1 MVENVIKTFRLN
13 YDGSFD
19 EIAYENIKDVF
30 TIVNILAIYIQKIK
44 TMYIWIGRNATQA
57 LKNHVAKIRV
67 ILKEE
72 FPQFRIIRNIT
83 FDMRSETYEFFK
95 NLNITKEELYEII
108 NYQEKTVLPVLEKID
123 ELKEKSENAIE
134 SKQYKSAIELLKEI
148 IGLAEK
154 IQDDAL
160 VTEQKRLISKLTEKF
175 ENQQI
180 VSEIEQESERVE
192 KEYNELIEAKNILK
206 AHELVEAF
214 IKKYETVYDLS
225 LIPSAKELIL
235 KEKKKWNAEQEK
247 TINDLSILEK
257 DFKLSLENLEISEA
271 TEIYEK
277 ALILTSNLIEEKIRN
292 KWKGFSNNI
301 QDAKDKFEFI
311 KKFDNFSEEIIK
323 LKEAHL
329 YNEMKSKIEVLIKQ
343 VEQIDLPG
351 YRGKLDVINKEV
363 DSAEESYN
371 RISEEIGNLEEEII
385 DNQNNNQFEKNL
397 RDCEK
402 IIELGKSIKKSELI
416 KIYTTILEQ
425 TKEQIK
431 NNKDFEEKQRLLKE
445 ELTKLENRF
454 TSSIKTM
461 EIKDINE
468 ILEKGEEFL
477 NKLVD
482 DEIKEKWD
490 NFKAKFH
497 SAKQLLENIEILS
510 KNGMDALNRGSCPDS
525 LDSFEQ
531 IIHQLQEYKS

>member
-1 MVENVIKTFRLN
+1 MVENIIKTFKLN
-13 YDGSFD
+13 YDGTFD
-19 EIAYENIKDVF
+19 EIDYEHIKDVF

-57 LKNHVAKIRV
+57 LKNHVARIRV

-108 NYQEKTVLPVLEKID
+108 NYQEKTVLPVLDKID
-123 ELKEKSENAIE
+123 ELKEKSEKSIE
-134 SKQYKSAIELLKEI
+134 SKQYKSSIELLKEI
-148 IGLAEK
+148 IGLAEE

-160 VTEQKRLISKLTEKF
+160 VTEQKRLISKLTGKF

-180 VSEIEQESERVE
+180 VSEIEQETERVE
-192 KEYNELIEAKNILK
+192 KEYNELIKAKNILK
-206 AHELVEAF
+206 AHELVEVF

-225 LIPSAKELIL
+225 LVPSAKELIL
-235 KEKKKWNAEQEK
+235 NEKKKWKAEQEK
-247 TINDLSILEK
+247 IKNDLSILEK
-257 DFKLSLENLEISEA
+257 DFKLSLENLDISEA

-277 ALILTSNLIEEKIRN
+277 ALNLTTNLIEENIKN

-301 QDAKDKFEFI
+301 QDAKDKFDFI
-311 KKFDNFSEEIIK
+311 KKFDLFSEEIIK

-329 YNEMKSKIEVLIKQ
+329 YNELKSKIDALIKQ
-343 VEQIDLPG
+343 GEQIDLPE

-371 RISEEIGNLEEEII
+371 RILEEIRHLEEEII
-385 DNQNNNQFEKNL
+385 DNQKNNQFEKNL
-397 RDCEK
+397 RDCKK
-402 IIELGKSIKKSELI
+402 IVELGKSLNKSELI
-416 KIYTTILEQ
+416 KNYITILEQ

-431 NNKDFEEKQRLLKE
+431 NRKEFEEKQMFLKE
-445 ELTKLENRF
+445 ELTKLEKRF

-461 EIKDINE
+461 KIKNINE

-477 NKLVD
+477 NELVD
-482 DEIKEKWD
+482 DEIKKKWD
-490 NFKAKFH
+490 NFKAKSH
-497 SAKQLLENIEILS
+497 SAKQLLEKIEILS
-510 KNGMDALNRGSCPDS
+510 KNGMDALNRGSCLDS

>member
-1 MVENVIKTFRLN
+1 MVENIIKTFKLN

-30 TIVNILAIYIQKIK
+30 TIVNILTIYIQKIK

-57 LKNHVAKIRV
+57 LKNHVAQIRV
-67 ILKEE
+67 LLKEE

-83 FDMRSETYEFFK
+83 FDMRSEPYEFFK
-95 NLNITKEELYEII
+95 NLNITKDELYEII
-108 NYQEKTVLPVLEKID
+108 NYQEKIILPVLEKIN
-123 ELKEKSENAIE
+123 ELKAESEKSIE
-134 SKQYKSAIELLKEI
+134 SEQYKKAIELLKDI

-160 VTEQKRLISKLTEKF
+160 VTEQKRVISKLTEKF

-180 VSEIEQESERVE
+180 VSEIEQETTRVE
-192 KEYNELIEAKNILK
+192 KEYDELIKAKMILN

-225 LIPSAKELIL
+225 SIPSVKELIL
-235 KEKKKWNAEQEK
+235 KEKRKWIAEQEK
-247 TINDLSILEK
+247 IVNDLSRLEK
-257 DFKLSLENLEISEA
+257 DLKLSLESLDISKA

-277 ALILTSNLIEEKIRN
+277 GLNLISNLIEEKIKN

-301 QDAKDKFEFI
+301 QDAKNKLEFI

-323 LKEAHL
+323 LKEVHQ
-329 YNEMKSKIEVLIKQ
+329 YNELKSKIEVLIKQ
-343 VEQIDLPG
+343 VEQIDLPE
-351 YRGKLDVINKEV
+351 YRGKLNVLNKEIN
-363 DSAEESYN
+363 SAEETYD
-371 RISEEIGNLEEEII
+371 RTLEEIGNLEKEIV
-385 DNQNNNQFEKNL
+385 DNQKNNRFENNIRDCDKIIKLANSIKNL
-397 RDCEK
+397 EIAENYSK
-402 IIELGKSIKKSELI
+402 
-416 KIYTTILEQ
+416 ILEK

-431 NNKDFEEKQRLLKE
+431 KRKEFEEKQRLLKE
-445 ELTKLENRF
+445 ELTKLEKRF
-454 TSSIKTM
+454 TSSMKTM
-461 EIKDINE
+461 EIKNVNE

-477 NKLVD
+477 NELVD

-497 SAKQLLENIEILS
+497 SAKQLLENIEIIS
-510 KNGMDALNRGSCPDS
+510 KNGMDALNRGSYPDS
-525 LDSFEQ
+525 LDFFEQ
-531 IIHQLQEYKS
+531 IIHQLQEYES

>member
-1 MVENVIKTFRLN
+1 MIENVIKTFKLN
-13 YDGSFD
+13 YDGTFD
-19 EIAYENIKDVF
+19 EIACENIKDVF

-83 FDMRSETYEFFK
+83 FDMRSETYEFFN

-123 ELKEKSENAIE
+123 ELKEKSEKSIE

-180 VSEIEQESERVE
+180 VSEIEQETKIVE
-192 KEYNELIEAKNILK
+192 KEYNELIKAKNILK

-214 IKKYETVYDLS
+214 IKKCETDYDLS

-271 TEIYEK
+271 TEMYEK
-277 ALILTSNLIEEKIRN
+277 ALILTSNLIEEKIKN

-311 KKFDNFSEEIIK
+311 KKFDHFSEEIIK

-329 YNEMKSKIEVLIKQ
+329 YNEIKLKIEVLIKQ
-343 VEQIDLPG
+343 VEQIDLPE

-371 RISEEIGNLEEEII
+371 RILEEIGNLEEEII
-385 DNQNNNQFEKNL
+385 DNQKNNQFEKNL

-402 IIELGKSIKKSELI
+402 IIELGKSINKSELT

-431 NNKDFEEKQRLLKE
+431 NKKEFEEKQRLLKE

-461 EIKDINE
+461 EIKNINE

>member
-1 MVENVIKTFRLN
+1 MIENVIKTFKLN
-13 YDGSFD
+13 YDGTFE

-83 FDMRSETYEFFK
+83 FDMRSETYEFFN

-123 ELKEKSENAIE
+123 ELKEKSEKSIE

-180 VSEIEQESERVE
+180 VSEIEQETKIVE
-192 KEYNELIEAKNILK
+192 KEYNELIKAKNILK

-214 IKKYETVYDLS
+214 IKKCETDYDLS
-225 LIPSAKELIL
+225 LIPSAKELII

-271 TEIYEK
+271 TEMYEK
-277 ALILTSNLIEEKIRN
+277 ALILTSNLIEEKIKN

-311 KKFDNFSEEIIK
+311 KKFDHFSEEIIK
-323 LKEAHL
+323 LKKVHL
-329 YNEMKSKIEVLIKQ
+329 YNEIKLKIEVLIKQ
-343 VEQIDLPG
+343 VEQIDLPE

-363 DSAEESYN
+363 DSAEASYN
-371 RISEEIGNLEEEII
+371 RILEEIGNLEEEII
-385 DNQNNNQFEKNL
+385 DNQKNNQFEKNL

-402 IIELGKSIKKSELI
+402 IIELGKSINKSELI

-431 NNKDFEEKQRLLKE
+431 NKKEFEEKQRLLKE

-461 EIKDINE
+461 EIKNIKE

>member
-1 MVENVIKTFRLN
+1 MIENVIKTFKLN
-13 YDGSFD
+13 YDGTFD

-83 FDMRSETYEFFK
+83 FDMRSETYEFFN

-123 ELKEKSENAIE
+123 ELKEKSEKSIE

-180 VSEIEQESERVE
+180 VSEIEQETKIVE
-192 KEYNELIEAKNILK
+192 KEYNELIKAKNILK

-214 IKKYETVYDLS
+214 IKKCETDYDLS
-225 LIPSAKELIL
+225 LIPSAKELII

-271 TEIYEK
+271 TEMYEK
-277 ALILTSNLIEEKIRN
+277 ALILTSNLIEEKIKN

-311 KKFDNFSEEIIK
+311 KKFDHFSEEIIK

-329 YNEMKSKIEVLIKQ
+329 YNEIKLKIEVLIKQ
-343 VEQIDLPG
+343 VEQIDLPE

-371 RISEEIGNLEEEII
+371 RILEEIGNLEEEII
-385 DNQNNNQFEKNL
+385 DNQKNNQFEKNL

-402 IIELGKSIKKSELI
+402 IIELGKSINKSELI
-416 KIYTTILEQ
+416 KIYTTILDQ

-431 NNKDFEEKQRLLKE
+431 NKKEFEEKQRLLKE

-461 EIKDINE
+461 EIKNIKE

>member
-1 MVENVIKTFRLN
+1 MIENVIKTFKLN
-13 YDGSFD
+13 YDGTFD

-83 FDMRSETYEFFK
+83 FDMRSETYEFFN

-123 ELKEKSENAIE
+123 ELKEKSEKSIE

-180 VSEIEQESERVE
+180 VSEIEQETKIVE
-192 KEYNELIEAKNILK
+192 KEYNELIKAKNILK

-214 IKKYETVYDLS
+214 IKKCETDYDLS
-225 LIPSAKELIL
+225 LIPSAKELII

-271 TEIYEK
+271 TEMYEK
-277 ALILTSNLIEEKIRN
+277 ALILTSNLIEEKIKN

-311 KKFDNFSEEIIK
+311 KKFDHFSEEIIK

-329 YNEMKSKIEVLIKQ
+329 YNEIKLKIEVLIKQ
-343 VEQIDLPG
+343 VEQIDLPE

-371 RISEEIGNLEEEII
+371 RILEEIGNLEEEII
-385 DNQNNNQFEKNL
+385 DNQKNNQFEKNL

-402 IIELGKSIKKSELI
+402 IIELGKSINKSELI

-431 NNKDFEEKQRLLKE
+431 NKKEFEEKQRLLKE

-461 EIKDINE
+461 EIKNIKE

>member
-1 MVENVIKTFRLN
+1 MIENVIKTFKLN
-13 YDGSFD
+13 YDGTFE

-83 FDMRSETYEFFK
+83 FDMRSETYEFFN

-123 ELKEKSENAIE
+123 ELKEKSEKSIE

-180 VSEIEQESERVE
+180 VSEIEQETKIVE
-192 KEYNELIEAKNILK
+192 KEYNELIKAKNILK

-214 IKKYETVYDLS
+214 IKKCETDYDLS
-225 LIPSAKELIL
+225 LIPSAKELII

-271 TEIYEK
+271 TEMYEK
-277 ALILTSNLIEEKIRN
+277 ALILTSNLIEEKIKN

-311 KKFDNFSEEIIK
+311 KKFDHFSEEIIK

-329 YNEMKSKIEVLIKQ
+329 YNEIKLKIEVLIKQ
-343 VEQIDLPG
+343 VEQIDLPE

-363 DSAEESYN
+363 DSAEASYN
-371 RISEEIGNLEEEII
+371 RILEEIGNLEEEII
-385 DNQNNNQFEKNL
+385 DNQKNNQFEKNL

-402 IIELGKSIKKSELI
+402 IIELGKSINKSELI

-431 NNKDFEEKQRLLKE
+431 NKKEFEEKQRLLKE

-461 EIKDINE
+461 EIKNIKE

>member
-123 ELKEKSENAIE
+123 ELKEKFEKAIE

-175 ENQQI
+175 ENQQV

-329 YNEMKSKIEVLIKQ
+329 YNEIKSKIEVLIKQ

-371 RISEEIGNLEEEII
+371 RILEEIGNLEEEII

>member
-1 MVENVIKTFRLN
+1 MIENVIKTFKLN
-13 YDGSFD
+13 YDGTFD

-83 FDMRSETYEFFK
+83 FDMRSETYEFFN

-123 ELKEKSENAIE
+123 ELKEKSEKSIE

-180 VSEIEQESERVE
+180 VSEIEQETKIVE
-192 KEYNELIEAKNILK
+192 KEYNELIKAKNILK

-311 KKFDNFSEEIIK
+311 KKFDHFSEEIIK

-329 YNEMKSKIEVLIKQ
+329 YNEIKLKIEVLIKQ
-343 VEQIDLPG
+343 VEQIDLPE

-371 RISEEIGNLEEEII
+371 RILEEIGNLEEEII
-385 DNQNNNQFEKNL
+385 DNQKNNQFEKNL

-402 IIELGKSIKKSELI
+402 IIELGKSINKSELI

-431 NNKDFEEKQRLLKE
+431 NKKEFEEKQRLLKE

-461 EIKDINE
+461 EIKNINE

>member
-1 MVENVIKTFRLN
+1 MIENVIKTFKLN
-13 YDGSFD
+13 YDGTFE

-83 FDMRSETYEFFK
+83 FDMRSETYEFFN

-123 ELKEKSENAIE
+123 ELKEKSEKSIE

-160 VTEQKRLISKLTEKF
+160 VTEQKRFISKLTEKF

-180 VSEIEQESERVE
+180 VSEIEQETKIVE
-192 KEYNELIEAKNILK
+192 KEYNELIKAKNILK

-214 IKKYETVYDLS
+214 IKKCETDYDLS
-225 LIPSAKELIL
+225 LIPSAKELII

-271 TEIYEK
+271 TEMYEK
-277 ALILTSNLIEEKIRN
+277 ALILTSNLIEEKIKN

-311 KKFDNFSEEIIK
+311 KKFDHFSEEIIK

-329 YNEMKSKIEVLIKQ
+329 YNEIKLKIEVLIKQ
-343 VEQIDLPG
+343 VEQIDLPE

-371 RISEEIGNLEEEII
+371 RILEEIGNLEEEII
-385 DNQNNNQFEKNL
+385 DNQKNNQFEKNL

-402 IIELGKSIKKSELI
+402 IIELGKSINKSELI

-431 NNKDFEEKQRLLKE
+431 NKKEFEEKQRLLKE

-461 EIKDINE
+461 EIKNINE

>member
-1 MVENVIKTFRLN
+1 MVENIVKTFKLN
-13 YDGSFD
+13 YDGTFD

-44 TMYIWIGRNATQA
+44 TIYIWIGRNATQA
-57 LKNHVAKIRV
+57 LKNHVARIRV
-67 ILKEE
+67 LLKEE

-83 FDMRSETYEFFK
+83 FDMRSEPYEFFK

-123 ELKEKSENAIE
+123 ELKEKSEKSIE
-134 SKQYKSAIELLKEI
+134 SEQYKSAIELLKEI

-160 VTEQKRLISKLTEKF
+160 VSEQKRLISMLTEKF
-175 ENQQI
+175 DNQQI
-180 VSEIEQESERVE
+180 VSEIEQETERVE
-192 KEYNELIEAKNILK
+192 KEYNELIKAKNILK

-214 IKKYETVYDLS
+214 IKKYEADYDLS

-277 ALILTSNLIEEKIRN
+277 ALNLISNLIEEKIKN

-311 KKFDNFSEEIIK
+311 KKFDHFSEEIIK

-329 YNEMKSKIEVLIKQ
+329 YNEIKLKIEVLIKQ
-343 VEQIDLPG
+343 VEQIDLPE
-351 YRGKLDVINKEV
+351 YRGKLHVINKEV

-371 RISEEIGNLEEEII
+371 RILEEIGNLEEEII

-431 NNKDFEEKQRLLKE
+431 NKKDFEEKQRLLKE

-490 NFKAKFH
+490 NFKTKFH

>member
-1 MVENVIKTFRLN
+1 
-13 YDGSFD
+13 
-19 EIAYENIKDVF
+19 
-30 TIVNILAIYIQKIK
+30 
-44 TMYIWIGRNATQA
+44 
-57 LKNHVAKIRV
+57 V

-72 FPQFRIIRNIT
+72 FPHFRIIRNIT
-83 FDMRSETYEFFK
+83 FDMRSERYEFFK
-95 NLNITKEELYEII
+95 NLTITKEELYEII

-123 ELKEKSENAIE
+123 ELKEKSEKSIE

-180 VSEIEQESERVE
+180 VSEIEQETERVE
-192 KEYNELIEAKNILK
+192 KEYNELIKAKNILK

-329 YNEMKSKIEVLIKQ
+329 YNEIKSKIEVLIKQ

-371 RISEEIGNLEEEII
+371 RILEEIGNLEEEII
-385 DNQNNNQFEKNL
+385 DNQNKNQFEKNL

-416 KIYTTILEQ
+416 KSYTTILEQ

-431 NNKDFEEKQRLLKE
+431 NNKEFEEKQRLLKE

-468 ILEKGEEFL
+468 ILEKGEDFL

-482 DEIKEKWD
+482 D
-490 NFKAKFH
+490 
-497 SAKQLLENIEILS
+497 
-510 KNGMDALNRGSCPDS
+510 
-525 LDSFEQ
+525 
-531 IIHQLQEYKS
+531 

>member
-1 MVENVIKTFRLN
+1 MIENVIKTFKLN
-13 YDGSFD
+13 YNGTFD

-83 FDMRSETYEFFK
+83 FDMRSETYEFFN

-123 ELKEKSENAIE
+123 ELKEKSEKSIE

-180 VSEIEQESERVE
+180 VSEIEQETKIVE
-192 KEYNELIEAKNILK
+192 KEYNELIKAKNILK

-214 IKKYETVYDLS
+214 IKKCETDYDLS
-225 LIPSAKELIL
+225 LIPSAKELII

-271 TEIYEK
+271 TEMYEK
-277 ALILTSNLIEEKIRN
+277 ALILTSNLIEEKIKN

-311 KKFDNFSEEIIK
+311 KKFDHFSEEIIK

-329 YNEMKSKIEVLIKQ
+329 YNEIKLKIEVLIKQ
-343 VEQIDLPG
+343 VEQIDLPE

-371 RISEEIGNLEEEII
+371 RILEEIGNLEEEII
-385 DNQNNNQFEKNL
+385 DNQKNNQFEKNL

-402 IIELGKSIKKSELI
+402 IIELGKSINKSELI

-431 NNKDFEEKQRLLKE
+431 NKKEFEEKQRLLKE

-461 EIKDINE
+461 EIKNIKE

>member
-1 MVENVIKTFRLN
+1 MVESVIKTFKLN
-13 YDGSFD
+13 YDGTFD
-19 EIAYENIKDVF
+19 EVAYENLKEVF

-57 LKNHVAKIRV
+57 LKNHVARIRV
-67 ILKEE
+67 IMKEE

-108 NYQEKTVLPVLEKID
+108 NYQEKTVLPVLDKIV
-123 ELKEKSENAIE
+123 ELKEKSKKSIE
-134 SKQYKSAIELLKEI
+134 SKQYKSSIELLKEI
-148 IGLAEK
+148 IGLAEE

-160 VTEQKRLISKLTEKF
+160 VTEQKRLISKLTGKF

-180 VSEIEQESERVE
+180 VSEIEQETERVE
-192 KEYNELIEAKNILK
+192 KEYIELIKAKRILN
-206 AHELVEAF
+206 AHEFVEAF

-247 TINDLSILEK
+247 MINDLSILEK
-257 DFKLSLENLEISEA
+257 DFKLSLENLDISEA

-277 ALILTSNLIEEKIRN
+277 ALNLFSNLIGEKIKN

-301 QDAKDKFEFI
+301 QEAKNKLEFI
-311 KKFDNFSEEIIK
+311 KKFDSFSGKIK
-323 LKEAHL
+323 NLKETHQ
-329 YNEMKSKIEVLIKQ
+329 YNELKSKIENLIKQ
-343 VEQIDLPG
+343 VEQLDLPE
-351 YRGKLDVINKEV
+351 YRGKLNMLNKEV
-363 DSAEESYN
+363 DSTEESYN
-371 RISEEIGNLEEEII
+371 RILKEIRHLEEEII
-385 DNQNNNQFEKNL
+385 DNQKNNQFEKNL
-397 RDCEK
+397 RDCKK
-402 IIELGKSIKKSELI
+402 IVELGKSINKSELI
-416 KIYTTILEQ
+416 KNYTTILEQ

-431 NNKDFEEKQRLLKE
+431 NRKRFEEKQIFLKV
-445 ELTKLENRF
+445 ELTKLEKRF

-461 EIKDINE
+461 KIKNINE

-477 NKLVD
+477 NELVD

-490 NFKAKFH
+490 NFKAKSH
-497 SAKQLLENIEILS
+497 SAKQLLENVEMLS
-510 KNGMDALNRGSCPDS
+510 KNGMDALNKGSSPDS
-525 LDSFEQ
+525 LNFFEQ

>member
-1 MVENVIKTFRLN
+1 MVENIIKTFKLN
-13 YDGSFD
+13 YDGTFD
-19 EIAYENIKDVF
+19 EIAYENIKEVF
-30 TIVNILAIYIQKIK
+30 TIINILAIYIQKIK
-44 TMYIWIGRNATQA
+44 TMYIWIGRNVNQA
-57 LKNHVAKIRV
+57 LKNHVARIRV
-67 ILKEE
+67 LLKEE

-83 FDMRSETYEFFK
+83 FDMRSEPYEFFK
-95 NLNITKEELYEII
+95 NLNITKDELYEII
-108 NYQEKTVLPVLEKID
+108 NYQEKTVLPVLEKIE
-123 ELKEKSENAIE
+123 ELKKKSEKSIE
-134 SKQYKSAIELLKEI
+134 SEQYKSAIELLKEI

-160 VTEQKRLISKLTEKF
+160 VTEQKRIISKLTEKF
-175 ENQQI
+175 ENQEI
-180 VSEIEQESERVE
+180 VSEIEQETERVE
-192 KEYNELIEAKNILK
+192 KEYNELIKTKNILK

-329 YNEMKSKIEVLIKQ
+329 YNEIKSKIEVLIKQ

-371 RISEEIGNLEEEII
+371 RILEEIGNLEEEII

>member
-1 MVENVIKTFRLN
+1 MIENVIKTFKLN
-13 YDGSFD
+13 YDGTFE

-83 FDMRSETYEFFK
+83 FDMRSETYEFFN

-123 ELKEKSENAIE
+123 ELKEKSEKSIE

-180 VSEIEQESERVE
+180 VSEIEQETKIVE
-192 KEYNELIEAKNILK
+192 KEYNELIKAKNILK

-214 IKKYETVYDLS
+214 IKKCETDYDLS

-271 TEIYEK
+271 TEMYEK
-277 ALILTSNLIEEKIRN
+277 ALILTSNLIEEKIKN

-311 KKFDNFSEEIIK
+311 KKFDHFSEEIIK

-329 YNEMKSKIEVLIKQ
+329 YNEIKLKIEVLIKQ
-343 VEQIDLPG
+343 VEQIDLPE

-371 RISEEIGNLEEEII
+371 RILEEIGNLEEEII
-385 DNQNNNQFEKNL
+385 DNQKNNQFEKNL

-402 IIELGKSIKKSELI
+402 IIELGKSINKSELI

-431 NNKDFEEKQRLLKE
+431 NKKEFEEKQRLLKE
-445 ELTKLENRF
+445 ELTKLEIRF
-454 TSSIKTM
+454 TSYIKTM

>member
-1 MVENVIKTFRLN
+1 MIENVIKTFKLN
-13 YDGSFD
+13 YDGTFE

-83 FDMRSETYEFFK
+83 FDMRSETYEFFN

-123 ELKEKSENAIE
+123 ELKEKSEKSIE

-180 VSEIEQESERVE
+180 VSEIEQETKIVE
-192 KEYNELIEAKNILK
+192 KEYNELIKAKNILK

-214 IKKYETVYDLS
+214 IKKCETDYDLS
-225 LIPSAKELIL
+225 LIPSAKELII

-271 TEIYEK
+271 TEMYEK
-277 ALILTSNLIEEKIRN
+277 ALILTSNLIEEKIKN

-311 KKFDNFSEEIIK
+311 KKFDHFSEEIIK

-329 YNEMKSKIEVLIKQ
+329 YNEIKLKIEVLIKQ
-343 VEQIDLPG
+343 VEQIDLPE

-371 RISEEIGNLEEEII
+371 RILEEIGNLEEEII
-385 DNQNNNQFEKNL
+385 DNQKNNQFEKNL

-402 IIELGKSIKKSELI
+402 IIELGKSINKSELI

-431 NNKDFEEKQRLLKE
+431 NKKEFEEKQRLLKE

-461 EIKDINE
+461 EIKNINE